1 MKHTNPQVEQMT
13 SFIVMDVLERAN
25 ELQKQGI
32 DIIHL
37 EVGEPDF
44 DVPACVAE
52 AAKAA
57 YDRHLTHYTHSL
69 GDPELRREIAA
80 FYLREYGV
88 TVDPDCIVVT
98 SGSSPSILLAL
109 MLLCNPDSEVIL
121 SNPGYACYRNF
132 VLATQAKPVLV
143 PLSKEY
149 LQYDIEAIRKCVNP
163 HTAAIFINSP
173 MNPTGML
180 LDEKFLKDVAALGVP
195 VISDEIYHGLVYEGR
210 AHSIL
215 EYTDQAFVLNG
226 FSKRFAMTGLRLGY
240 LIAPK
245 SCMRSLQKLQQNL
258 FICASSVA
266 QQAGIAALRQ
276 AEPDVERMKL
286 VYDERRRYMIA
297 RLREMGFEIKVEP
310 QGAFYIFADANLLPT
325 LIVLHSMY
333 SNMHTS
339 ALLPGWILVRE
350 AKDMYVSPMQTHWR
364 ISVKGSTASVVIF
377 LGPAP
382 DKCGGRFVLV
392 LGDKNGYGRSDIGCQ
407 CTHNPIFD
415 YATDVIA
422 F

>member
-149 LQYDIEAIRKCVNP
+149 PQMCESAYCGYLYQ
-163 HTAAIFINSP
+163 F
-173 MNPTGML
+173 
-180 LDEKFLKDVAALGVP
+180 
-195 VISDEIYHGLVYEGR
+195 SDESDR
-210 AHSIL
+210 
-215 EYTDQAFVLNG
+215 N
-226 FSKRFAMTGLRLGY
+226 
-240 LIAPK
+240 
-245 SCMRSLQKLQQNL
+245 
-258 FICASSVA
+258 
-266 QQAGIAALRQ
+266 
-276 AEPDVERMKL
+276 
-286 VYDERRRYMIA
+286 
-297 RLREMGFEIKVEP
+297 
-310 QGAFYIFADANLLPT
+310 
-325 LIVLHSMY
+325 
-333 SNMHTS
+333 
-339 ALLPGWILVRE
+339 
-350 AKDMYVSPMQTHWR
+350 
-364 ISVKGSTASVVIF
+364 VV
-377 LGPAP
+377 G
-382 DKCGGRFVLV
+382 
-392 LGDKNGYGRSDIGCQ
+392 
-407 CTHNPIFD
+407 
-415 YATDVIA
+415 
-422 F
+422 